1 MCTTF
6 FFSVGFR
13 EGIKDQQL
21 VAIAVQ
27 NMVKTHEGASDSL
40 FEAKTRLTHLQEKK
54 AAMEGDSAQE
64 DKVAALDGQRKGA
77 TRHSSTV
84 VTPGTWPNCPV
95 SLGNCCKLRR
105 RR

>member
-54 AAMEGDSAQE
+54 AAMEGDSAKE
-64 DKVAALDGQRKGA
+64 DKVAALDAQILEAETNVMKVGW
-77 TRHSSTV
+77 SFVSTNARFG
-84 VTPGTWPNCPV
+84 PYF
-95 SLGNCCKLRR
+95 L
-105 RR
+105 